1 MVDSKFATPFSS
13 HNFYLS
19 NFLRH
24 YFYSSITYHSFLSTS
39 NLVVFRSYFMT
50 ANYMYAPQVVSD
62 TQGLYTQNKAI
73 SAQTTNAIAML
84 PKSSQHSPK
93 YISTPGTRINL
104 RSQIPI
110 LQKSSSLHLVRQV
123 LLYDLPFLIIRIIL
137 VLIPVA

>member
-84 PKSSQHSPK
+84 ATQIKSTFSKIYINARHQDQSPFPNPYPPKKFVPAFGPA
-93 YISTPGTRINL
+93 STPVR
-104 RSQIPI
+104 P
-110 LQKSSSLHLVRQV
+110 SLP
-123 LLYDLPFLIIRIIL
+123 YN
-137 VLIPVA
+137 